1 MGGFENFEKTSFGCS
16 PMGHKKYDEIEF
28 SHSKMKKIFNLVVNE
43 SLDLIATQLWQT
55 CNMRCS
61 GGFIKCNFKVYEMRN
76 LRILK
81 KYHLHV
87 APWGHKKY
95 IR

>member
-1 MGGFENFEKTSFGCS
+1 LDVTPWEHM
-16 PMGHKKYDEIEF
+16 KYEEIEF
-28 SHSKMKKIFNLVVNE
+28 SHSKMKVIFDLVVNE
-43 SLDLIATQLWQT
+43 RLDLIATQLWQI
-55 CNMRCS
+55 CNMRCNL
-61 GGFIKCNFKVYEMRN
+61 GFMKCNFKVYEMRN

-95 IR
+95 TR